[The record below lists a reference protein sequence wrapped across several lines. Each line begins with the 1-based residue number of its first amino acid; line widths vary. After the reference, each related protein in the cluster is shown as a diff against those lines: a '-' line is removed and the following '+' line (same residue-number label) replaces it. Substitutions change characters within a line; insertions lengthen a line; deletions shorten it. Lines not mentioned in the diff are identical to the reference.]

1 MDVDLLT
8 KTLSEY
14 SPTVNST
21 SDLIVS
27 SVRPIA
33 LVLIGIFFLIE
44 MDSWFKYMKQEGGG
58 LTQELWLDIAFKY
71 VLAFMLVMMS
81 SQIFDSMVELVN
93 LILKTIN
100 HVMPNKEMNTVV
112 DVSKI
117 KGTIVK
123 QFFKLVGG
131 LIEFTSKISVKLI
144 MMMRYLEMYLLKA
157 VGPLIV
163 AFFMSDA
170 TRSIAINI
178 LKFFGAAAFQAVI
191 ILIIVR
197 LYPAMM
203 LDDLVKVKMSG
214 GFDAW
219 GVALGSIA
227 KGIIFIFLI
236 FSSQKKAKSLL
247 GAM

>member
-100 HVMPNKEMNTVV
+100 HVIPNKEMSTVV
-112 DVSKI
+112 DASKV
-117 KGTIVK
+117 KGVIAKNFFWIVGSI
-123 QFFKLVGG
+123 V
-131 LIEFTSKISVKLI
+131 EFLSKISVKLI

-178 LKFFGAAAFQAVI
+178 LKFFGAAAFQAVV

-197 LYPAMM
+197 LYPAM
-203 LDDLVKVKMSG
+203 LSDDLLKVKMSE
-214 GFDAW
+214 GFASW
-219 GVALGSIA
+219 ATALSSIA
-227 KGIIFIFLI
+227 KGIIFIFLV

>member
-100 HVMPNKEMNTVV
+100 HVVPASKV
-112 DVSKI
+112 DFGVQLGKI
-117 KGTIVK
+117 KGTIIK
-123 QFFKLVGG
+123 QFFSLVGG
-131 LIEFTSKISVKLI
+131 SIEYIARISTKLI

-191 ILIIVR
+191 IFIIVR
-197 LYPAMM
+197 FYPAIVS
-203 LDDLVKVKMSG
+203 DDILKVKMSG
-214 GFDAW
+214 TLDTW
-219 GVALGSIA
+219 VTALSSIA
-227 KGIIFIFLI
+227 KGIIFLFLL
-236 FSSQKKAKSLL
+236 FGSQKKAKSLL